1 MIAETLINQMIPA
14 LKVSDLSEK
23 ALLWMEE
30 LKIDQLPVI
39 ENKKFRGLITEETL
53 LESNDLNRPISE
65 VNLES
70 ENCYVYE
77 NQHFFDILKIALEK
91 SAQIVAVLDEDK
103 NYIGVTSYEDVL
115 NEFAKTLTI
124 QSPGGIIVVSTKQR
138 DYSLVE
144 ISRIIE
150 GNNAKIL
157 GFYVTAPYPD
167 SDTLYLTLKLNVNDL
182 TAPMAALKRF
192 EYKVIGKFNDIDRSE
207 TSQERIDHL
216 MRYLNI

>member
-1 MIAETLINQMIPA
+1 MIAEALINQMIPA
-14 LKVSDLSEK
+14 LKPTDLSEK
-23 ALLWMEE
+23 AIIWMEE

-39 ENKKFRGLITEETL
+39 ENKKFKGLVTEGTL
-53 LESNDLNRPISE
+53 LEINDLSKPISE
-65 VNLES
+65 IQLES
-70 ENCYVYE
+70 ESCYVME
-77 NQHFFDILKIALEK
+77 SQHFFDILKIALEK

-115 NEFAKTLTI
+115 EEFAKTLTI
-124 QSPGGIIVVSTKQR
+124 QSPGGIIVISMKQR

-157 GFYVTAPYPD
+157 GTYVTAPYSD
-167 SDTLYLTLKLNVNDL
+167 SDGIYLTIKLNVNDL
-182 TAPMAALKRF
+182 AAPLAALERYN
-192 EYKVIGKFNDIDRSE
+192 YKVIEKFNDIDRSE
-207 TSQERIDHL
+207 TTQERLDHL